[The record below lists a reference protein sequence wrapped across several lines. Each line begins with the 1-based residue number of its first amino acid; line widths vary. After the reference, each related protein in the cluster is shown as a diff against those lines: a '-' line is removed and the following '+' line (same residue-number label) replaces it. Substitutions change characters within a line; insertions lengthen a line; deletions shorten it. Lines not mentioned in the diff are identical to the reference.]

1 MSTKSAAV
9 AKLARRLI
17 ARLPLPIAT
26 PVDLRRAW
34 GRPMQHPL
42 AAKRAVVVGSDD
54 DAVVV
59 LSDAL
64 RTAAASVYDT
74 PQDAGADIAIVA
86 VPGDAPADSLVT
98 WARQFGS
105 TLRGVAKHGRV
116 IVVVRASGPTLVT
129 DAVHGF
135 VRSLG
140 RETGRRAVTVHAV
153 VSPTPQTAASVVVFL
168 ASERAAYL
176 SGQTITLR
184 GGQGPSTDRPH
195 PEVAVVTGA
204 ARGIGAAIA
213 RCLADAG
220 YRVMVADVASQ
231 SEVARRLVDALGGE
245 AAGMMFQPCDVR
257 DPAAVSSMLEKA
269 RTLSPV
275 GCIDVIVNNAGITRD
290 RTFGRMSDAEWSDVL
305 EVDLTS
311 LVNVTRSALPR
322 MCDGGRIV
330 NVSSVTGLAGNFGQ
344 TNYAMAKG
352 GVIGFTRELAVEVEP
367 RKIAVTAV
375 APGLI
380 DTAMTAKIP
389 LINREVAKQ
398 MTSLAQAGQPE
409 DVAMAVEF
417 LARREA
423 WPLRGQTMR
432 VDGGMFFGP

>member
-9 AKLARRLI
+9 AKFARRLI

-42 AAKRAVVVGSDD
+42 AARRAVVVGSDD

-64 RTAAASVYDT
+64 RTAAAAVYDT

-86 VPGDAPADSLVT
+86 VPGDAPADSLVA

-105 TLRGVAKHGRV
+105 ALRGVAKHGRI

-140 RETGRRAVTVHAV
+140 RETGRSAVTVHAIV
-153 VSPTPQTAASVVVFL
+153 APTPHAAAPVVVFL
-168 ASERAAYL
+168 ASERAAFS
-176 SGQTITLR
+176 SGQTLMLR
-184 GGQGPSTDRPH
+184 AGDGPSMAPAH

-213 RCLADAG
+213 RCLTDAG

-231 SEVARRLVDALGGE
+231 TDAAQRLVDALGGE

-257 DPAAVSSMLEKA
+257 DPAAVSAMLEKA

-275 GCIDVIVNNAGITRD
+275 GCIDVLVNNAGITRD

-305 EVDLTS
+305 DVNLAS
-311 LVNVTRSALPR
+311 LVNVTRAALSR
-322 MCDGGRIV
+322 MSDGARVV

-352 GVIGFTRELAVEVEP
+352 GVIGFTRALAAEVEP

-380 DTAMTAKIP
+380 ETAMTAKIP
-389 LINREVAKQ
+389 LINREIAKQ

-423 WPLRGQTMR
+423 WSLRGQTIR